1 MSCSDSRDSCVLFHI
16 LKNNF
21 LELPVWNFDGSST
34 GQAKGEDSDVYIKP
48 VAIFP
53 DPFRRGD
60 NKLVLC
66 ETLDNKWQPTGI

>member
-1 MSCSDSRDSCVLFHI
+1 MSCSDSRDSCVLFHF